1 VRISLCVAMLVAV
14 TCLASDVDLASAQQQ
29 PPASRPAAAAVRP
42 TPMMTPSCPH
52 GIAVIDVTY
61 ILENYT
67 KLKGAMEFYK
77 NEAQKAEDA
86 LKRERDGM
94 VKKAEGLKAF
104 QPGSPEYKRL
114 EEEITKAESDWK
126 LNVASKRRD
135 FAEKESSYYLR
146 AYQELSAAVAEYAK
160 RSNIQLVLRFNGA
173 PIDPNNRE
181 MVQMEVF
188 KMVMYYDRNIDITDV
203 VLAELNR
210 KAAVATQPRTT
221 PQQPRR

>member
-1 VRISLCVAMLVAV
+1 MRISFCVATLVAV
-14 TCLASDVDLASAQQQ
+14 TCLASSVGIVSAQQ
-29 PPASRPAAAAVRP
+29 PPTGRPAAPSTRP
-42 TPMMTPSCPH
+42 SGPVTAPSCPH

-67 KLKGAMEFYK
+67 KLKGAMDYYK

-86 LKRERDGM
+86 LKRERDGIA
-94 VKKAEGLKAF
+94 KKAEGIKAF

-146 AYQELSAAVAEYAK
+146 AYQELSAAVADYAK

-188 KMVMYYDRNIDITDV
+188 KMVMYHDRSIDITDV
-203 VLAELNR
+203 VLSELNR
-210 KAAVATQPRTT
+210 KAAVATQP
-221 PQQPRR
+221 QQPRR